1 MIDMNTC
8 ILKNKKRMD
17 NRELTKT
24 VFKDLIE
31 QTDSTRSDA
40 SIIATQIENSVWDWT
55 CSYTRK
61 KKIQKESILFN
72 SVYRNKA
79 IGIYT
84 NLNPNT
90 YVQNKKFFGKVCNKE
105 VDSAILAALTPQETF
120 SENWKTLLDRK
131 FKIDKNLYET
141 RTEMATDMYKC
152 GKCKKRVCT
161 YFQLQTRSADEPMTT
176 FVTCLKCGNRW
187 KH

>member
-1 MIDMNTC
+1 MLSREKTTC
-8 ILKNKKRMD
+8 I
-17 NRELTKT
+17 
-24 VFKDLIE
+24 FHDLL
-31 QTDSTRSDA
+31 QRQNPKSL
-40 SIIATQIENSVWDWT
+40 
-55 CSYTRK
+55 K
-61 KKIQKESILFN
+61 KKEYMNFAQKIEKSIYDWAKQYAEKEKIDINHDLFKT
-72 SVYRNKA
+72 VYRNKA
-79 IGIYT
+79 ISIYT
-84 NLNPNT
+84 NLDPNS
-90 YVQNKKFFGKVCNKE
+90 YVKNTDFLKKVIENDVDVCKV
-105 VDSAILAALTPQETF
+105 ATLTPQEMF
-120 SENWKTLLDRK
+120 SKNWKTLLDRK

>member
-1 MIDMNTC
+1 MDTRERTRTIFENLIDNH
-8 ILKNKKRMD
+8 
-17 NRELTKT
+17 
-24 VFKDLIE
+24 
-31 QTDSTRSDA
+31 DSSETDA
-40 SIIATQIENSVWDWT
+40 STIANEIENSIWDWT
-55 CSYTRK
+55 CEYTKK
-61 KKIQKESILFN
+61 KKIQKESTLFN
-72 SVYRNKA
+72 SAYTNKA
-79 IGIYT
+79 ISIYT
-84 NLNPNT
+84 NLNPKT
-90 YVQNKKFFGKVCNKE
+90 YVKNKKFFGKVCKKE
-105 VDSAILAALTPQETF
+105 INSSTIANLSPQETF

>member
-1 MIDMNTC
+1 MEQ
-8 ILKNKKRMD
+8 K
-17 NRELTKT
+17 RELVK
-24 VFKDLIE
+24 KNLYNIL
-31 QTDSTRSDA
+31 
-40 SIIATQIENSVWDWT
+40 N
-55 CSYTRK
+55 RK
-61 KKIQKESILFN
+61 KIVTKIEKGIWKWTNEYAQTHDIDTVSVLFN
-72 SVYRNKA
+72 QIYINKA
-79 IGIYT
+79 ISLYT
-84 NLNPNT
+84 NLKKKSYIKNISLL
-90 YVQNKKFFGKVCNKE
+90 QNIKSGEIDAEN
-105 VDSAILAALTPQETF
+105 LAFLTPQELF
-120 SENWKTLLDRK
+120 RDKWKVLLDRK